1 MSAQSVDWTAIHA
14 GLIAP
19 FRPEEINWKP
29 AGKTTPNTRVSLV
42 AFIDSRA
49 VADRLDSVVGLGNWS
64 FNWEP
69 VVVGNGEVLQAKGT
83 LSIHGVS
90 KSDVG
95 SASNWEPSK
104 GAISDALKR
113 AAVLWGIGRYLYNL
127 PSVMVTLD
135 AHGKVPEES
144 LATIRQ
150 RLAAKFAA

>member
-1 MSAQSVDWTAIHA
+1 MGAQSVDWTAIHA
-14 GLIAP
+14 GLTAP

-49 VADRLDSVVGLGNWS
+49 VAERLDSVVGLGNWS

-69 VVVGNGEVLQAKGT
+69 VVVGNGEVLQAKGA

-104 GAISDALKR
+104 GAVSDALKR
-113 AAVLWGIGRYLYNL
+113 AAVLWGIGRYLYDL
-127 PSVMVTLD
+127 GRPSVMLD
-135 AHGKVPEES
+135 SNGKVP
-144 LATIRQ
+144 ADT
-150 RLAAKFAA
+150 LAAIRKKLAARAVA